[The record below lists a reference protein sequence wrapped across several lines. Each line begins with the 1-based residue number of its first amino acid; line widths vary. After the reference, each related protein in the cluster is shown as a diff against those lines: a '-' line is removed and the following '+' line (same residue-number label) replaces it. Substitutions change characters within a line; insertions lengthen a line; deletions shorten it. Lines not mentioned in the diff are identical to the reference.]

1 MLNRL
6 PWEGLHFLP
15 ENWSTILA
23 GGGDGREA
31 QGGCAQ
37 GGWILGLVGSSV
49 CVCTQRLHNLVM
61 SPVGRKETEK
71 EQFIN
76 NAGII
81 YACFWQGFFG
91 CVWRLEKLLVPEK
104 SLFLVREI
112 FNKGSHNVVRASLL
126 YSLNRALLASW
137 QIINKS

>member
-1 MLNRL
+1 MRDYIF
-6 PWEGLHFLP
+6 FLKIRAP
-15 ENWSTILA
+15 FWLA
-23 GGGDGREA
+23 GADGREA

-37 GGWILGLVGSSV
+37 RGWMLGLVGS
-49 CVCTQRLHNLVM
+49 CVCTYPEITQPGDEPL
-61 SPVGRKETEK
+61 GEKKTEK

-104 SLFLVREI
+104 SLLLV
-112 FNKGSHNVVRASLL
+112 
-126 YSLNRALLASW
+126 
-137 QIINKS
+137 